1 MSFLTLQYTRSF
13 DAPWAVGATKMRT
26 FLSSFFSIALLFAM
40 RSDVIRTVYTIFFGA
55 NMHHTKLC
63 YLTLANQM
71 GKHQRHCYFR
81 TGVHG
86 GHREGIMQ
94 NDPRVRYLYTLEVG

>member
-1 MSFLTLQYTRSF
+1 ML
-13 DAPWAVGATKMRT
+13 
-26 FLSSFFSIALLFAM
+26 
-40 RSDVIRTVYTIFFGA
+40 
-55 NMHHTKLC
+55 HTKLH

-86 GHREGIMQ
+86 GHRERIMQ
-94 NDPRVRYLYTLEVG
+94 NDPRVRYLYTLEVGQLCKKLFEGYGSKLYTSSNFQPVNLRMLL